1 MDGAIPAGTGAR
13 SGAGPE
19 AEWAI
24 AEDEVELG
32 ALLGRGG
39 QGEVFRGRWKG
50 RAGAVAVKR
59 LDADMIGMVEGSEK
73 EALER
78 GRE

>member
-1 MDGAIPAGTGAR
+1 M
-13 SGAGPE
+13 
-19 AEWAI
+19 I

-32 ALLGRGG
+32 ASLGRGG